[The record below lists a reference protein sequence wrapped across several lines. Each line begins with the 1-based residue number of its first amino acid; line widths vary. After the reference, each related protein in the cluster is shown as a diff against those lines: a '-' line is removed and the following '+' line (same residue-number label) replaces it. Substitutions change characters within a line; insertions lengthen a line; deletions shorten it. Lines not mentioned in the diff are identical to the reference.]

1 MFTVTKAGLI
11 PMPINLCKGCIG
23 AARVNLRCARPVV
36 RFCEENHGEINEKR
50 GEKEGQRQVGARGK
64 PEQQRY

>member
-23 AARVNLRCARPVV
+23 AVWGNLRD
-36 RFCEENHGEINEKR
+36 
-50 GEKEGQRQVGARGK
+50 
-64 PEQQRY
+64 